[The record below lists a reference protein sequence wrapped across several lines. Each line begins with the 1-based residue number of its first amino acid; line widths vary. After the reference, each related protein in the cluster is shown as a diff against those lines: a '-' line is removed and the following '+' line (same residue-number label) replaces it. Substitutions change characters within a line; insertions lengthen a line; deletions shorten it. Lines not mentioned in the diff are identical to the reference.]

1 MCLEGTDAV
10 VTSPE
15 LIRETVGMSVEKP
28 NPSCWRR
35 VAGGAVVT
43 LQSPWELA
51 CPFPGS
57 GDRPASSL
65 PL

>member
-1 MCLEGTDAV
+1 MCLEGTEAV

-15 LIRETVGMSVEKP
+15 LIRETVGVSVEKP

-35 VAGGAVVT
+35 VAGGAGVT
-43 LQSPWELA
+43 LRSPCELA

-57 GDRPASSL
+57 GDPAASAL
-65 PL
+65 PA